1 VPALP
6 ERSPEPFVVEG
17 WRWSPEPGD
26 LECRYRLGE
35 WSFTERFTIPPAP
48 GAAPDPMA
56 SAGPDAGLAAVFDLL
71 AVTAGVSYYKLV
83 ASTTIV
89 LDGIAVDTG
98 TAPTWSAYVGDLYDH
113 GLREF
118 GVTNDL
124 PVPFR
129 PEVIVGDHLRAPA
142 DRPARPAG
150 AGLVV
155 PVGGGRD
162 SLLVAHALAPQRP
175 TLLSV
180 GTKAIVR
187 TQAETF
193 GLPLVELGR
202 RLDPLL
208 FDLNAAGHRNGHVPV
223 TAIVSLAALAY
234 ATRAGAAR
242 VVLSNEASAS
252 RPTRVVRGVEVNH
265 QWSKS
270 IGFEQLLRRSLGAL
284 GVPVAYGSVLR
295 PYGELPISRAVAG
308 ALDGLPPFVS
318 CNRAFTRDAAPGSS
332 WCGACAKCYFVFLG
346 LAAFVPQRSSL
357 VERFGR
363 DLLATA
369 EDVARLATLLLGPD
383 RAFDCIGTEAEVAV
397 AVHLA
402 HRGAWSGSAP
412 LAALAARLGEPDPGA
427 VAAALAADPAGTP
440 DDDPGAAHLDAV
452 LRPLLVADAPL
463 GRLP

>member
-1 VPALP
+1 MPARP
-6 ERSPEPFVVEG
+6 ERSPEPFVVAG
-17 WRWSPEPGD
+17 WDWQPDSGE
-26 LECRYRLGE
+26 LQCRYRLGD

-48 GAAPDPMA
+48 GVAPYRAAG
-56 SAGPDAGLAAVFDLL
+56 AGPGLAAVFDLL

-89 LDGIAVDTG
+89 LDGIAIDDR
-98 TAPTWSAYVGDLYDH
+98 TAPTWFAYVGDLYDH
-113 GLREF
+113 GLREYC
-118 GVTNDL
+118 VTNGL
-124 PVPFR
+124 PIPFR
-129 PEVIVGDHLRAPA
+129 PEVVAGDHPRAPA
-142 DRPARPAG
+142 VGLAPSAG

-155 PVGGGRD
+155 PMGGGRD
-162 SLLVAHALAPQRP
+162 SLLVAHALAPLRP
-175 TLLSV
+175 VLLTV

-187 TQAETF
+187 SQADAF

-234 ATRAGAAR
+234 AARAGAAR

-252 RPTRVVRGVEVNH
+252 RPTRVIGGVEVNH
-265 QWSKS
+265 QWSKG
-270 IGFEQLLRRSLGAL
+270 IGFERLLRRTLHAL
-284 GVPVAYGSVLR
+284 GVPVTYGSALR

-308 ALDGLPPFVS
+308 ALDQLPPFVS

-332 WCGACAKCYFVFLG
+332 WCGACAKCCFVFLG
-346 LAAFVPQRSSL
+346 LAAFVPERPPL

-369 EDVARLATLLLGPD
+369 DDIERLAALLLGPE

-412 LAALAARLGEPDPGA
+412 LGALAARLGEPSPAA
-427 VAAALAADPAGTP
+427 VAATLAADATGAP
-440 DDDPGAAHLDAV
+440 DDDPAAGTLDAL
-452 LRPLLVADAPL
+452 LRPLLVPAAAPR
-463 GRLP
+463 GVR